1 MLFIVGLGPLLWLA
15 KSAITPTA
23 DTLRTPMALFP
34 HGVDWSIVSTAWSTV
49 HIDVQFVNTIWVAAG
64 SWACQIVVATTAGYA
79 LSVLR
84 PKYGN
89 VIYGL
94 VLGTLFVPAVVL
106 LVPLYLT
113 ILNPPLIGTSLINT
127 FWAVWLPAGANA
139 FNVVLVKRFFDNLP
153 REVFEAARTDG
164 AGPFRLFW
172 SIVLPMSKPILGVV
186 SVFAIIAAWKD
197 YLWPMLVL
205 QRPGH
210 PAALGPPAE
219 PAGGDR
225 ARRLPRRARDLDAH
239 PDRAVPGVPGA
250 VPAQRGPGRRRQ
262 GLIRRFRPGRAVTI
276 GRCQRSPTFRAH
288 AVAPAVA
295 WRSCSLSSGADAAR
309 AAHRRRAGT
318 RPAPSPSRRRS
329 VPHRTRSTA
338 YARGAPRVDDA
349 AAEGREPSH
358 APPAGRRRRGPARV
372 RRHATGWAA

>member
-1 MLFIVGLGPLLWLA
+1 LTTSTDYTPEVMNVMTDELESSGISGGSPRRPRRRRREKPVQESTDRGILSPSDWRKRGTRWTHRTLHIVLLVVLVIVGLGPLLWLA

-34 HGVDWSIVSTAWSTV
+34 HGADWSIVATAWSTV

-64 SWACQIVVATTAGYA
+64 SWVCQIVVATTAGYA

-113 ILNPPLIGTSLINT
+113 ILNPPLLGTSLINT

-164 AGPFRLFW
+164 AGPYRLFW

-205 QRPGH
+205 QDPAIQPLSVRLPNLQAAIELDVYL
-210 PAALGPPAE
+210 AALAISTLIPIVLFLVFQGLFLRS
-219 PAGGDR
+219 AGLG
-225 ARRLPRRARDLDAH
+225 
-239 PDRAVPGVPGA
+239 GA
-250 VPAQRGPGRRRQ
+250 VKG
-262 GLIRRFRPGRAVTI
+262 
-276 GRCQRSPTFRAH
+276 
-288 AVAPAVA
+288 
-295 WRSCSLSSGADAAR
+295 
-309 AAHRRRAGT
+309 
-318 RPAPSPSRRRS
+318 
-329 VPHRTRSTA
+329 
-338 YARGAPRVDDA
+338 
-349 AAEGREPSH
+349 
-358 APPAGRRRRGPARV
+358 
-372 RRHATGWAA
+372 